1 VDVVYPP
8 ERTFV
13 TRTGTTM
20 RLRPIRPE
28 DVPNL
33 FAFHER
39 LSIESLRMRYF
50 TPRRRLTNEV
60 ARHLCTVDFRDRAAF
75 VASPLDSDTIHGIGR
90 YERDAPRS
98 AEVAFIVEDAL
109 QGQGIGPA
117 LLARLAEH
125 ARSQGIDRFTA
136 AVLNENTAMLAV
148 FRASPFRPQVSVEGD
163 CAFVKLDLT
172 VLPEPA
178 SQAQRSLLPKAP
190 HRGLAPAP
198 RLLAAPE

>member
-1 VDVVYPP
+1 MDVTYPP
-8 ERTFV
+8 ERTFT
-13 TRTGTTM
+13 TRSGQAM

-39 LSIESLRMRYF
+39 LSRESLRMRYF
-50 TPRRRLTNEV
+50 TPRRRLTEDV

-75 VASPLDSDTIHGIGR
+75 VASPLESDAIHGIGR
-90 YERDAPRS
+90 YERDAPHS

-109 QGQGIGPA
+109 QGNGIGPA
-117 LLARLAEH
+117 LLQRLAEH
-125 ARSQGIDRFTA
+125 ARAQGIERFTA
-136 AVLNENTAMLAV
+136 AVLYENTAMLSV
-148 FRASPFRPQVSVEGD
+148 FRNSPFRPQISVEHD

-178 SQAQRSLLPKAP
+178 AQRPAG
-190 HRGLAPAP
+190 RGLAAARLRSLQAPA
-198 RLLAAPE
+198 